1 MSTNAGKRDE
11 PFSPSEARQIAA
23 AARAAAA
30 IGGPTP
36 DADLDPSQRPLA
48 EAGEG
53 VAEGFELAEQEL
65 IEAAAHGDSEA
76 DPLADAFTPEVDR
89 ARVVGEHGEA
99 DHAESSEVP
108 DSDR

>member
-1 MSTNAGKRDE
+1 MSSDAGEARR
-11 PFSPSEARQIAA
+11 FSPFEARQIAA

-36 DADLDPSQRPLA
+36 DADLDPSQRPLV

-53 VAEGFELAEQEL
+53 VAEGFELAEHDL
-65 IEAAAHGDSEA
+65 IEAAEHGGGGA
-76 DPLADAFTPEVDR
+76 DPLADAFTPEFDG
-89 ARVVGEHGEA
+89 ARVVGQHGEA

>member
-1 MSTNAGKRDE
+1 MSTNASEDRR
-11 PFSPSEARQIAA
+11 FSPYEARQTAA

-53 VAEGFELAEQEL
+53 VAEGFELAEHDL
-65 IEAAAHGDSEA
+65 IEAAEHGDSGA
-76 DPLADAFTPEVDR
+76 DPLADAFTPELDH
-89 ARVVGEHGEA
+89 ARVIGQYGEA
-99 DHAESSEVP
+99 DHVDSSEVL